1 MSSSDAE
8 RHEPDD
14 HHRSHRHGEHA
25 SAVLPSAADDA
36 DRDHAEG
43 HEHDDAHEHE
53 QGGHGHAGHG
63 HGVSADADRRWLALA
78 LSLIGVF
85 MAGEVVVG
93 LIARS
98 LALLSDAA
106 HMLTD
111 AGAIALAL
119 VAMRL
124 AARPPKGGYTFG
136 LKRAEILSAQANG
149 LTMIILGV
157 WLGIEAIERL
167 INPPE
172 VTGGLV
178 LVTAL
183 AGIVVNLAAAWAM
196 SRANRSSLNV
206 EGAFQHVLNDLFAF
220 IATAV
225 AGVIMVLTGFAR
237 ADPIAT
243 LVVVV
248 LMFKAGI
255 ELIRASGRI
264 FLEAAPTGIDPPAL
278 GARLAGVPDVVEV
291 HDLHVWEITSGEPA
305 LSAHVLVAEG
315 RDCHAVRA
323 VIEAMLRRE
332 YRITHSTL
340 QVDHAGTDPT
350 VSTGHEVSLD
360 RPDPHCEDS
369 HGASYW
375 PPSASAPAS

>member
-1 MSSSDAE
+1 MGNSDTG
-8 RHEPDD
+8 RHEPHD
-14 HHRSHRHGEHA
+14 H
-25 SAVLPSAADDA
+25 D
-36 DRDHAEG
+36 
-43 HEHDDAHEHE
+43 HEHE
-53 QGGHGHAGHG
+53 HGGHSGHS
-63 HGVSADADRRWLALA
+63 HGVSADADRRWLTLA
-78 LSLIGVF
+78 LTLIGVF

-149 LTMIILGV
+149 LTMIL
-157 WLGIEAIERL
+157 LGIWLAVEAVRRL
-167 INPPE
+167 IDPPA
-172 VTGGLV
+172 VAGGLV

-183 AGIVVNLAAAWAM
+183 AGIVVNVAAAWAM

-220 IATAV
+220 VAAAV
-225 AGVIMVLTGFAR
+225 AGGIILLTGFSR

-243 LVVVV
+243 LVVVA
-248 LMFKAGI
+248 LMFKAGYG
-255 ELIRASGRI
+255 LIRASGRI

-278 GARLAGVPDVVEV
+278 GAQLAAVPDVVEV
-291 HDLHVWEITSGEPA
+291 HDLHVWEITSGQPA
-305 LSAHVLVAEG
+305 MSAHVLVAAG

-323 VIEAMLRRE
+323 VIQSMLRRQ
-332 YRITHSTL
+332 YRITHTTL
-340 QVDHAGTDPT
+340 QVDHADTSPAAAPP
-350 VSTGHEVSLD
+350 GHDLLLD
-360 RPDPHCEDS
+360 DPHCEDS
-369 HGASYW
+369 HGESYRPAAAT
-375 PPSASAPAS
+375 PPNRRS